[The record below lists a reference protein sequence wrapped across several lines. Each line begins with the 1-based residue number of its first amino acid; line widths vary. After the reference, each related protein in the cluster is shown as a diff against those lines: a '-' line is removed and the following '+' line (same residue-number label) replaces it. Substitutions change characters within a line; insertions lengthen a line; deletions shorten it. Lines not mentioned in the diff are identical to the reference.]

1 MCPQLGKVERPNLGF
16 LYIIQHHRHPGH
28 PDTTTWVTP
37 LRQKSA
43 FPSSAGLSRS
53 AGNQL
58 QNNVLTDPPQS
69 IHKWHQN
76 NLWVELSSAFV
87 LFDFAARTLPSP
99 EERLALDQHS
109 CSANFTDRHRLRIP
123 AQPESFAAFW
133 LTSVLALN
141 TMEAVSSEWLSTE
154 RKKTIARANSGLTLD
169 RVHYRRSNL
178 WSLPGQHIQEC
189 CKMFGKRE
197 FLTRPLGSK
206 LFHNKG
212 YFEVKFS
219 PWLAFRDGLYFG
231 IYIGRSFF
239 WAALAM

>member
-53 AGNQL
+53 AGDQL

-109 CSANFTDRHRLRIP
+109 CSTNFTDRHRLRIP

-141 TMEAVSSEWLSTE
+141 TMEAVSSEWCYWRDCPLDEKRKLQEPIQDTWQGALS
-154 RKKTIARANSGLTLD
+154 K
-169 RVHYRRSNL
+169 V
-178 WSLPGQHIQEC
+178 
-189 CKMFGKRE
+189 
-197 FLTRPLGSK
+197 
-206 LFHNKG
+206 
-212 YFEVKFS
+212 
-219 PWLAFRDGLYFG
+219 
-231 IYIGRSFF
+231 
-239 WAALAM
+239 

>member
-1 MCPQLGKVERPNLGF
+1 MTSKQ
-16 LYIIQHHRHPGH
+16 
-28 PDTTTWVTP
+28 
-37 LRQKSA
+37 S
-43 FPSSAGLSRS
+43 LS
-53 AGNQL
+53 
-58 QNNVLTDPPQS
+58 
-69 IHKWHQN
+69 
-76 NLWVELSSAFV
+76 WVELSSAFV

-109 CSANFTDRHRLRIP
+109 CSTNFTDRRRLRIP

-219 PWLAFRDGLYFG
+219 PWLAFRDCLYFG